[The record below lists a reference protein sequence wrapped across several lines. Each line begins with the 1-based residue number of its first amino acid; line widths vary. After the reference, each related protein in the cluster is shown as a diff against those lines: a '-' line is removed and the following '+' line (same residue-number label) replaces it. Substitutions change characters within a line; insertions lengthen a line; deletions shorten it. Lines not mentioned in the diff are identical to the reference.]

1 MKTRSYQ
8 SGLTFE
14 KYDRD
19 HIAIYFNETTKE
31 VPSTVDG
38 GTAQVE
44 YEYDTVLVAANEPSA
59 DAFTAALMA
68 NGIAKL
74 DAQAIA
80 AGIIFASIQ
89 KGQLEGDELAAAKE
103 MVCAKISAYDSLD
116 AVNAF
121 TYDGTKMWLDKDTRA
136 GLQLRLNAEQAAGH
150 EVTTL
155 WYGTQSFSLAVS
167 DAMQML
173 TALELYASACFDKTE
188 EHKAAVN
195 AKRTVNTV
203 LAYDY
208 TQGYPE
214 KLVF

>member
-8 SGLTFE
+8 SGLTYE

-31 VPSTVDG
+31 VPSGNDREST
-38 GTAQVE
+38 QVE
-44 YEYDTVLVAANEPSA
+44 YEYDTVLVAAETPSVE
-59 DAFTAALMA
+59 AFAAALVA
-68 NGIAKL
+68 NGIALL

-80 AGIIFASIQ
+80 TGIIFASIQ

-103 MVCAKISAYDSLD
+103 MVRAKITAYDSSS
-116 AVNAF
+116 AVNEF
-121 TYDGTKMWLDKDTRA
+121 TYQGTPMWLDKDTRA
-136 GLQLRLNAEQAAGH
+136 GLMLRLNAEQAGGH
-150 EVTTL
+150 ENTTL
-155 WYGTQSFSLAVS
+155 WYGTQSFSLPVS
-167 DAMQML
+167 SAIQML
-173 TALELYASACFDKTE
+173 TALELYASACFDMTE
-188 EHKAAVN
+188 EHKAAVD

-214 KLVF
+214 KLAF